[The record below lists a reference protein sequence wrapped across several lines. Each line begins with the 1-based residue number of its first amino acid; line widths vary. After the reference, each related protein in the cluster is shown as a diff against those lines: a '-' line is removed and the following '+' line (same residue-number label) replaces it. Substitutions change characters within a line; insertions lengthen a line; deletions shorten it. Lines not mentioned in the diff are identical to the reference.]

1 MEEIESRR
9 GGVWGPRP
17 GSVYPALQQL
27 EDEGLVRSAEAE
39 GGRKAF
45 ELTGEGRAYVE
56 RHADELT
63 APWDAMAGTLADDMV
78 DMRQLFGQV
87 AMAASQG
94 ASLGTQAPA
103 QSAPPVLIPARPDP
117 YGIPGQYEG
126 QA

>member
-63 APWDAMAGTLADDMV
+63 APWDARAATRPHTMGAKG
-78 DMRQLFGQV
+78 QLFGQGARAAGKRAPV
-87 AMAASQG
+87 ARP
-94 ASLGTQAPA
+94 APA
-103 QSAPPVLIPARPDP
+103 QPPRQAPTPASRDRL
-117 YGIPGQYEG
+117 
-126 QA
+126 

>member
-63 APWDAMAGTLADDMV
+63 APWDAMAGTVADDMV
-78 DMRQLFGQV
+78 DMRPLFGQV
-87 AMAASQG
+87 AMAAWQG
-94 ASLGTQAPA
+94 ASGGPEAQA
-103 QSAPPVLIPARPDP
+103 QSAPQGPIPARRHPH
-117 YGIPGQYEG
+117 GLL
-126 QA
+126 

>member
-63 APWDAMAGTLADDMV
+63 APWDAMAGTVADHMV
-78 DMRQLFGQV
+78 DLRQLFGPV
-87 AMAASQG
+87 AMAARQV
-94 ASLGTQAPA
+94 ARRPPQAHA
-103 QSAPPVLIPARPDP
+103 
-117 YGIPGQYEG
+117 
-126 QA
+126 